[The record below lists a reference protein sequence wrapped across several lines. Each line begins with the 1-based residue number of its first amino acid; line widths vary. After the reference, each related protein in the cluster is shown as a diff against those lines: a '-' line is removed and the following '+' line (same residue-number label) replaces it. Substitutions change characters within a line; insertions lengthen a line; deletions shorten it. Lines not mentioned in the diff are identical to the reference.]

1 MHHLN
6 SHLVYNFISI
16 ATTLVL
22 FSRVNA
28 QQPALDIE
36 RIERATVYV
45 MQAQNVGDNL
55 FITCVGSGTIV
66 SQDGL
71 VLTNAHNTLV
81 SENCPGDTLIIG
93 LNIRLGE
100 PPVPKFRAEI
110 AQADSGLDIALL
122 RITQEL
128 DGRLVE
134 PQTLTLPFV
143 EIADSGTT
151 RLDDTITVVGFPG
164 IGNDPV
170 ITTRGTINGFVTEP
184 ARVSTRSWIKTSAV
198 IPGIMSG
205 GGAYDQQGKLVGI
218 PTTAPVSRNMLNA
231 NCLPIQDTNGDG
243 LVNTNDICIVVGG
256 FINVLR
262 PSNFALPLIRAAS
275 LRLTVES
282 IAAVRTQQMPIQD
295 TPNFTR
301 LFFSASVNEAG
312 MPTSVIRSLPAGSNS
327 LYLFFDYEN
336 MTPETVYELR
346 VTINGQPSP
355 DFSLSPVRWS
365 GGQNGLWYIGSN
377 DRPWPNG
384 TYEFILAA
392 NGVTA
397 TSVARLVIGGAPK
410 SEPTFTDI
418 AFGLL
423 DTRNNPLGN
432 GFVLPTGNVA
442 SARFIYRNMQDG
454 MEWTTI
460 WYLDGTEIPNSRQT
474 NIWQDGA
481 SGATTTSVRSDTGLP
496 PGRYRLEL
504 YVTEQT
510 GESPRLAATSDF
522 TIAGAQ
528 QGAFPQ
534 IFTNVRF
541 TVAQS
546 DAEAVASPPVSNVSD
561 RIEILYSLFNWQ
573 QVAPGTLW
581 TMRWSVDGNV
591 FYEQT
596 IPWNSQ
602 ESGENSLT
610 RLSSPG
616 GIPDGTYEIDLYLN
630 NVQLAS
636 TSAEVGIGQLPIDR
650 FAQASGV
657 QMRGQILDADTLQG
671 ISGVRLILIS
681 KDFSVDEFI
690 SAWDQNQIYAI
701 AVTDSNGYFEF
712 EQPLELSTEAN
723 PVAYSAIV
731 TAEGYLPVSADG
743 LEVDETTENPLN
755 TIIYLT
761 RD

>member
-1 MHHLN
+1 MKLLKLLAM
-6 SHLVYNFISI
+6 SVFI
-16 ATTLVL
+16 AATLVK
-22 FSRVNA
+22 SNTVDA
-28 QQPALDIE
+28 QQSTFDLE
-36 RIERATVYV
+36 RIQRATVYV

-66 SQDGL
+66 SRDGL
-71 VLTNAHNTLV
+71 VLTNAHNTV
-81 SENCPGDTLIIG
+81 TSEACPGNTLIVA
-93 LNIRLGE
+93 LSVQLDE

-110 AQADSGLDIALL
+110 AQADAGLDIALL
-122 RITQEL
+122 RITREL

-134 PQTLTLPFV
+134 SQALTLPFV
-143 EIADSGTT
+143 EIADSVTV
-151 RLDDTITVVGFPG
+151 RLDDTVTVVGFPG

-170 ITTRGTINGFVTEP
+170 TIARGTINGFVTEP

-205 GGAYDQQGKLVGI
+205 GGAYNQQGQLIGI
-218 PTTAPVSRNMLNA
+218 PTTAPITLNSLNA

-243 LVNTNDICIVVGG
+243 LVNANDICIVVGG

-275 LRLTVES
+275 LRLIVQS
-282 IAAVRTQQMPIQD
+282 ISAPPIQQ
-295 TPNFTR
+295 TQTQNPPQFTR
-301 LFFSASVNEAG
+301 LFFASSVNEAG
-312 MPTSVIRSLPAGSNS
+312 MPTSVISNLPAGSNS
-327 LYLFFDYEN
+327 LYLFFDYAN

-346 VTINGQPSP
+346 VTINGQPSA
-355 DFSLSPVRWS
+355 DLSLSPVRWS

-397 TSVARLVIGGAPK
+397 TSVARLVIGGAP
-410 SEPTFTDI
+410 ETQPTFTDI

-423 DTRNNPLGN
+423 DLRDNPLGN

-454 MEWTTI
+454 MEWRTI
-460 WYLDGTEIPNSRQT
+460 WYLDGNEIPNSRQT
-474 NIWQDGA
+474 NIWEYGA
-481 SGATTTSVRSDTGLP
+481 SGSTTTSVRSDTGLP

-504 YVTEQT
+504 YVT
-510 GESPRLAATSDF
+510 GESGSSPRLAATSDF

-534 IFTNVRF
+534 IFTNTHF
-541 TVAQS
+541 TIAAS
-546 DAEAVASPPVSNVSD
+546 DSEAMTSPAVSNISD
-561 RIEILYSLFNWQ
+561 QVGSLYSVFNWQ
-573 QVAPGTLW
+573 QIAHGTLW
-581 TMRWSVDGNV
+581 TTRWSVDGDV

-596 IPWNSQ
+596 VPWNTQ
-602 ESGENSLT
+602 ESGENFLT
-610 RLSSPG
+610 RLSSPED
-616 GIPDGTYEIDLYLN
+616 IPDGTYTIDLYLN

-636 TSAEVGIGQLPIDR
+636 TSAQVGIGQLPIDR

-657 QMRGQILDADTLQG
+657 QMRGQVLDANTLQG
-671 ISGVRLILIS
+671 IPGVRLILIS
-681 KDFSVDEFI
+681 KDFSVDEFTA
-690 SAWDQNQIYAI
+690 AWDQNQIFEI
-701 AVTDSNGYFEF
+701 AVTDSNGYFEI
-712 EQPLELSTEAN
+712 EQPLELSTEEN
-723 PVAYSAIV
+723 PVAYSAII

-755 TIIYLT
+755 TIIYLS